1 MNIIVPLRILYI
13 GLSLVFGVGLAVAGV
28 LGLADL
34 LQADGAGGSDA
45 PPPFSLSSYAYTPI
59 IAAIVL
65 LSAVAGAKQIWQALA
80 LLCWFLLG
88 GAVLEALYVIWLF
101 FRHGI
106 VPETVDDAFA
116 VIWALFPMLGLWLAA
131 RAIPAEEQSAPVPQ
145 STSAQE
151 KIRLRNTL
159 IGVAS
164 VSYFWRAIVVTF
176 NPGMTFAIAYL
187 RGMTDLYG
195 PEQVMLSGVV
205 GAAAAIVLLACVVV
219 SSKKSERI
227 MHAALAFTA
236 GFALEG
242 FLDTLDYA
250 FWLGAP
256 RELTSSLQ
264 DAVAFVACC
273 AALALSVQGER
284 MSSRV
289 TAA

>member
-1 MNIIVPLRILYI
+1 MIAPLRILYVA
-13 GLSLVFGVGLAVAGV
+13 LALAFGVGLAVAGV
-28 LGLADL
+28 LGFVDL
-34 LQADGAGGSDA
+34 LQADGAGGPDA
-45 PPPFSLSSYAYTPI
+45 PPPFSLSIYAYTPI
-59 IAAIVL
+59 VAAIVL
-65 LSAVAGAKQIWQALA
+65 LSAGAAMKQIWQVLA

-88 GAVLEALYVIWLF
+88 GAVLAALYVIWLF
-101 FRHGI
+101 VRHGI

-116 VIWALFPMLGLWLAA
+116 VVWSLFPMLGLWIAA
-131 RAIPAEEQSAPVPQ
+131 RAKSGEDGNPDVPP
-145 STSAQE
+145 SVSAQE
-151 KIRLRNTL
+151 RIRLRNTL
-159 IGVAS
+159 IGVAA

-176 NPGMTFAIAYL
+176 DPGMTFAIAYL

-205 GAAAAIVLLACVVV
+205 GAAAAIALLVCVVV
-219 SSKKSERI
+219 SSKKTERI

-236 GFALEG
+236 GFAFEG

-250 FWLGAP
+250 FWFGSP

-284 MSSRV
+284 MSSGV
-289 TAA
+289 TPA